1 MCSVLDLYFDREKYL
16 TDKEYPHYFVD
27 RNHIWQTRLEMYEVP
42 SHPDNIVIEVCQD
55 LSASKDDFIVNE
67 IHTMLQT
74 VFRMKYQGIP
84 VKPSSIEVDTS
95 NIWRSV
101 YEHGDWDI
109 SLNGLP
115 PKKNIDKTING
126 LLYLYK
132 TVRSYFLKF
141 LKIKLKLKLLKLQF
155 QHLVL
160 RRIQLQRQTKRKQRA
175 YCGCFKKCLL
185 IQESGSYPND

>member
-1 MCSVLDLYFDREKYL
+1 
-16 TDKEYPHYFVD
+16 
-27 RNHIWQTRLEMYEVP
+27 
-42 SHPDNIVIEVCQD
+42 
-55 LSASKDDFIVNE
+55 
-67 IHTMLQT
+67 MLQA

-115 PKKNIDKTING
+115 PKKNVDKTING

-141 LKIKLKLKLLKLQF
+141 LKTKLKQKQLRLLFLL
-155 QHLVL
+155 LVL
-160 RRIQLQRQTKRKQRA
+160 IRIQLKTTN
-175 YCGCFKKCLL
+175 KKVAKSLL
-185 IQESGSYPND
+185 W

>member
-1 MCSVLDLYFDREKYL
+1 
-16 TDKEYPHYFVD
+16 
-27 RNHIWQTRLEMYEVP
+27 
-42 SHPDNIVIEVCQD
+42 
-55 LSASKDDFIVNE
+55 
-67 IHTMLQT
+67 
-74 VFRMKYQGIP
+74 MKYQGIP

-132 TVRSYFLKF
+132 NS
-141 LKIKLKLKLLKLQF
+141 KLLSEIPKDKVKTKKSALLF
-155 QHLVL
+155 QLL
-160 RRIQLQRQTKRKQRA
+160 ASIKIRLPQNTKKVA
-175 YCGCFKKCLL
+175 KNLL
-185 IQESGSYPND
+185 W

>member
-27 RNHIWQTRLEMYEVP
+27 RNHIWQPRLETYEVP

-67 IHTMLQT
+67 IHTMLQA

-115 PKKNIDKTING
+115 PKKNVDKTING

-132 TVRSYFLKF
+132 NSK
-141 LKIKLKLKLLKLQF
+141 KLLSEIPKDKVKTKQLRLLF
-155 QHLVL
+155 LLLVL
-160 RRIQLQRQTKRKQRA
+160 IRIQLKQQTKKVA
-175 YCGCFKKCLL
+175 KSLL
-185 IQESGSYPND
+185 W

>member
-1 MCSVLDLYFDREKYL
+1 
-16 TDKEYPHYFVD
+16 
-27 RNHIWQTRLEMYEVP
+27 
-42 SHPDNIVIEVCQD
+42 
-55 LSASKDDFIVNE
+55 
-67 IHTMLQT
+67 MLQT

-132 TVRSYFLKF
+132 TVRSYLKF
-141 LKIKLKLKLLKLQF
+141 LKIKLRLKLLKLQF

-160 RRIQLQRQTKRKQRA
+160 IRIQLQRQTKKEAKSLLWLFQEVLIHSKRA
-175 YCGCFKKCLL
+175 VA
-185 IQESGSYPND
+185 IQMTKSLKLTTVTGGMVQVTRQHLTL

>member
-1 MCSVLDLYFDREKYL
+1 
-16 TDKEYPHYFVD
+16 
-27 RNHIWQTRLEMYEVP
+27 
-42 SHPDNIVIEVCQD
+42 
-55 LSASKDDFIVNE
+55 
-67 IHTMLQT
+67 MLQT

-132 TVRSYFLKF
+132 TVSYFLKF

-160 RRIQLQRQTKRKQRA
+160 RRIQLQRQTKKEA
-175 YCGCFKKCLL
+175 KSLL
-185 IQESGSYPND
+185 WLFQEVLTHSRER

>member
-1 MCSVLDLYFDREKYL
+1 MATEI
-16 TDKEYPHYFVD
+16 
-27 RNHIWQTRLEMYEVP
+27 RNVRSTKP
-42 SHPDNIVIEVCQD
+42 PDNIVIEVCQD

-67 IHTMLQT
+67 IHTMLQA

-115 PKKNIDKTING
+115 PKKNVDKTING

-141 LKIKLKLKLLKLQF
+141 LKTKLKQKQLRLLFLL
-155 QHLVL
+155 LVL
-160 RRIQLQRQTKRKQRA
+160 IRIQLKQQTKR
-175 YCGCFKKCLL
+175 
-185 IQESGSYPND
+185 